1 MPLNLASTVVDFLR
15 KNPESKFTTRQI
27 AEWIFQ
33 TYPEECRQKQQRSKA
48 EVSPLN
54 TDLAVI
60 GQIAAEISS
69 QGQRLQQKHLYIKT
83 TEGRPRKYYYT
94 SQTDRDEI
102 ATAET
107 GKEDRKPVASVEQA
121 TSINEHALYPKLS
134 EYLFSELGVHS
145 KRINEKKSSNN
156 RGPGGNKWLYPDLVG
171 MEDLSREWHQEIRDC
186 VKQYAD
192 RKTKL
197 WSFEVKLLV
206 NRSNVREVFFQT
218 VSNSSWANL
227 GYLVAAE
234 IEGRETIKELLML
247 TSLHGIGLIRLNAE
261 NPTESEILIPAKE
274 RSEVD
279 WNTAN
284 RLVKENRDFLDYI
297 ELVRQFYQT
306 GNPRVKDWDYY
317 PE

>member
-1 MPLNLASTVVDFLR
+1 MALNLTTIVPDFLR
-15 KNPESKFTTRQI
+15 ANPESKFTTRQL

-33 TYPEECRQKQQRSKA
+33 TYPEECRQKQERSKA
-48 EVSPLN
+48 GVIPLN
-54 TDLAVI
+54 TDAALLS
-60 GQIAAEISS
+60 QIAAEISS
-69 QGQRLQQKHLYIKT
+69 QGQRLQKKQPQIKT
-83 TEGRPRKYYYT
+83 TEGRPRKYYFT

-102 ATAET
+102 NAIEAATDEKRVVPDQPT
-107 GKEDRKPVASVEQA
+107 PQ
-121 TSINEHALYPKLS
+121 NEHALYPKLA

-197 WSFEVKLLV
+197 WSFEVKLLI

-234 IEGRETIKELLML
+234 IEGRETVKELLML
-247 TSLHGIGLIRLNAE
+247 TSLHGIGVIRLNAD
-261 NPTESEILIPAKE
+261 NPTESEILIPARE

-306 GNPRVKDWDYY
+306 GNPRIKDWDYHA
-317 PE
+317 E

>member
-1 MPLNLASTVVDFLR
+1 MALNLTATVVDFLR
-15 KNPESKFTTRQI
+15 KNPDSKFTTRQL

-33 TYPEECRQKQQRSKA
+33 TYPDECRQKQLNSKA
-48 EVSPLN
+48 VVSKLN
-54 TDLAVI
+54 TDSALI

-69 QGQRLQQKHLYIKT
+69 QGQQLQKKNPQIKT
-83 TEGRPRKYYYT
+83 TEGRPRKYYFT
-94 SQTDRDEI
+94 SQTDRDEVD
-102 ATAET
+102 TAET
-107 GKEDRKPVASVEQA
+107 ANEEKRGIPDQPTPR
-121 TSINEHALYPKLS
+121 NEHALYPKLA
-134 EYLFSELGVHS
+134 EYLFAELGVHS

-218 VSNSSWANL
+218 VSNSSWASL

-234 IEGRETIKELLML
+234 IEGRETVKELLML
-247 TSLHGIGLIRLNAE
+247 TSLHGIGVIRLNAD
-261 NPTESEILIPAKE
+261 NPTESEILIPARE

-306 GNPRVKDWDYY
+306 GNPRLKDWDHYI
-317 PE
+317 E

>member
-1 MPLNLASTVVDFLR
+1 MALNLSNVVADFLR
-15 KNPESKFTTRQI
+15 NNSESKFTTRQI
-27 AEWIFQ
+27 AEWVFQ

-54 TDLAVI
+54 TDIALI

-69 QGQRLQQKHLYIKT
+69 QGQRLQHKYPQIKT
-83 TEGRPRKYYYT
+83 TEGRPRKYYFT
-94 SQTDRDEI
+94 SQTDKDEVDNVE
-102 ATAET
+102 TANEENRT
-107 GKEDRKPVASVEQA
+107 VTDQPTPK
-121 TSINEHALYPKLS
+121 NEHALYPKLS
-134 EYLFSELGVHS
+134 EYLFAELGVHS

-197 WSFEVKLLV
+197 WSFEVKLLI

-234 IEGRETIKELLML
+234 IEGRETVKELLML
-247 TSLHGIGLIRLNAE
+247 TSLHGIGVIRLNAD

-284 RLVKENRDFLDYI
+284 RLVNENRDFLDYI

-306 GNPRVKDWDYY
+306 GNPRVRDWDHYA
-317 PE
+317 E

>member
-1 MPLNLASTVVDFLR
+1 MALNLATIVVDFLR
-15 KNPESKFTTRQI
+15 KNPDTKFTTRQL

-33 TYPEECRQKQQRSKA
+33 NYPDECRQKQERSKA

-54 TDLAVI
+54 TDIALLS
-60 GQIAAEISS
+60 QIAAEISS
-69 QGQRLQQKHLYIKT
+69 QGQRLQRRNPQIKT
-83 TEGRPRKYYYT
+83 TEGRPRKYYFT
-94 SQTDRDEI
+94 SQTERDEI
-102 ATAET
+102 NLAET
-107 GKEDRKPVASVEQA
+107 TNSEIPVLLDRITPF
-121 TSINEHALYPKLS
+121 NEHALYPKLS
-134 EYLFSELGVHS
+134 EYLFAELGVHS
-145 KRINEKKSSNN
+145 KRVNEKRSSNN
-156 RGPGGNKWLYPDLVG
+156 RGLGGNKWLYPDLVG
-171 MEDLSREWHQEIRDC
+171 MEDLSRDWHQEIRDC

-197 WSFEVKLLV
+197 WSFEVKLLI

-247 TSLHGIGLIRLNAE
+247 TSLHGIGVIRLNAE

-274 RSEVD
+274 RNEVD

-284 RLVKENRDFLDYI
+284 RLVTENKDFLDYI

-306 GNPRVKDWDYY
+306 GNPRVKDWDFYL
-317 PE
+317 E